1 MAGLR
6 VLFSYAVSVDSGD
19 FYCARTV
26 PGAGHAAAQGIDDR
40 DRVEPFAGAFSHW
53 IRRSASVSGKGEWR
67 LRVALRRS
75 CRAEDRHKETV
86 MTFL

>member
-6 VLFSYAVSVDSGD
+6 VLFAYAVAVDSGD

-26 PGAGHAAAQGIDDR
+26 PAAGHAAAQGIDDR

-53 IRRSASVSGKGEWR
+53 IRRSASDSGKGEWR
-67 LRVALRRS
+67 LRV
-75 CRAEDRHKETV
+75 DQ
-86 MTFL
+86 